1 MLKFPDAE
9 ARAIAARYR
18 KVGPFNSMMSSDVS
32 LPPES
37 YCKRSR
43 FDVGAYA
50 VSQRCIGRLRAILA
64 ALIIRWV
71 GDIAMSE
78 EAREAAGVSAW
89 APRDEVRA
97 FYSGHSLSDGVPEVV
112 EQIASSLGHR
122 LDFET
127 QVLGYSL
134 LRQRTKGEVAS
145 ATEWP
150 GYRAGHNR
158 KGAGL
163 NVAEELR
170 QPRRLA
176 IRRQVRCSRRH
187 GASRPPRHRAQGT
200 YRILSDRHGQAPRWR
215 ATPTPRYCSIIRG
228 STSTPMR
235 PWPWI
240 DYERAVL
247 PMWECVASRAN
258 LDLPARGNAPRVR
271 VLPGAGALAELAA
284 ALWDGKVPG
293 VAGNL
298 PGERVRLL
306 FSDNVHMSE
315 AGRYFIA
322 LVHYAVLFGRN
333 PEGAA
338 IPASLA
344 PETGRYMQT
353 LAWQYAVSYGQR
365 ANAAA
370 RRDMA
375 TCRDLM
381 QKEVCPAYA
390 AFQTKGLPVLATLK
404 RQFNAYRC
412 GREYAD
418 ANDPDKPI
426 RFTQAIRGVA
436 VLARIRCQAPTAR
449 P

>member
-1 MLKFPDAE
+1 
-9 ARAIAARYR
+9 
-18 KVGPFNSMMSSDVS
+18 
-32 LPPES
+32 
-37 YCKRSR
+37 
-43 FDVGAYA
+43 
-50 VSQRCIGRLRAILA
+50 VSQRCNGRLRAILA
-64 ALIIRWV
+64 ALIILSGPGGV
-71 GDIAMSE
+71 AMTE
-78 EAREAAGVSAW
+78 EAREATGVAAW
-89 APRDEVRA
+89 KPRDHIRA

-127 QVLGYSL
+127 QSLGYSL

-176 IRRQVRCSRRH
+176 AGGKYDVLVVTERH
-187 GASRPPRHRAQGT
+187 DLPAIARKERTAFYLTDMAKHLLAGNPDAEVLLYHTWLHLDPDA
-200 YRILSDRHGQAPRWR
+200 
-215 ATPTPRYCSIIRG
+215 
-228 STSTPMR
+228 

-258 LDLPARGNAPRVR
+258 LDLPARGNVPRIR
-271 VLPGAGALAELAA
+271 VLPGGGALAELAA

-293 VAGNL
+293 VASNS

-338 IPASLA
+338 APASLA
-344 PETGRYMQT
+344 PKTGRYMQT

-365 ANAAA
+365 ADAAA

-381 QKEVCPAYA
+381 QKEVCPAYT
-390 AFQTKGLPVLATLK
+390 AFQSKGLPGLATLK
-404 RQFNAYRC
+404 RQYNTYRC
-412 GREYAD
+412 GREFAN
-418 ANDPDKPI
+418 ANDPENPFASPK
-426 RFTQAIRGVA
+426 Q
-436 VLARIRCQAPTAR
+436 
-449 P
+449 

>member
-1 MLKFPDAE
+1 
-9 ARAIAARYR
+9 
-18 KVGPFNSMMSSDVS
+18 
-32 LPPES
+32 
-37 YCKRSR
+37 
-43 FDVGAYA
+43 
-50 VSQRCIGRLRAILA
+50 VSQRCVGRLRAIFA
-64 ALIIRWV
+64 ALIMLNGAGV
-71 GDIAMSE
+71 AMSE
-78 EAREAAGVSAW
+78 EAREAIGMSAW
-89 APRDEVRA
+89 TPRNDVRA
-97 FYSGHSLSDGVPEVV
+97 FYSGHSLSEGVPEVV
-112 EQIASSLGHR
+112 EKIARSLGHR
-122 LDFET
+122 LDFEA

-134 LRQRTKGEVAS
+134 LRQRTKGEVTS

-150 GYRAGHNR
+150 GYHAGHNR

-176 IRRQVRCSRRH
+176 AGGKYDVLVVTERH
-187 GASRPPRHRAQGT
+187 DLPAIARKERTAFYLTDMAQHLLAGNPDAEVLLYHT
-200 YRILSDRHGQAPRWR
+200 WLHLDPDAP
-215 ATPTPRYCSIIRG
+215 G
-228 STSTPMR
+228 
-235 PWPWI
+235 PWI

-258 LDLPARGNAPRVR
+258 LDLPARGNVPRVR
-271 VLPGAGALAELAA
+271 VLPGGGALAELAA
-284 ALWDGKVPG
+284 ALWERKVPG
-293 VAGNL
+293 VAGAS

-306 FSDNVHMSE
+306 FSDNVHMSD

-338 IPASLA
+338 VPASLA

-365 ANAAA
+365 ADAAA

-381 QKEVCPAYA
+381 QKEVCPAYT
-390 AFQTKGLPVLATLK
+390 AFQGKGLPGLATLM
-404 RQFNAYRC
+404 RQYSTYRC

-418 ANDPDKPI
+418 AHDPENPFASPK
-426 RFTQAIRGVA
+426 Q
-436 VLARIRCQAPTAR
+436 
-449 P
+449 

>member
-1 MLKFPDAE
+1 
-9 ARAIAARYR
+9 
-18 KVGPFNSMMSSDVS
+18 
-32 LPPES
+32 
-37 YCKRSR
+37 
-43 FDVGAYA
+43 
-50 VSQRCIGRLRAILA
+50 VSQRCIGRLRTILA
-64 ALIIRWV
+64 ALIMLNGGGV
-71 GDIAMSE
+71 AMSE
-78 EAREAAGVSAW
+78 EAREATGVSAW
-89 APRDEVRA
+89 KPRDNIRA

-127 QVLGYSL
+127 QSKVYSL

-176 IRRQVRCSRRH
+176 SGDKYDVLVVTERH
-187 GASRPPRHRAQGT
+187 DLPAIARKERTAFYLTDIARHLLAGNPDAEVLLYHT
-200 YRILSDRHGQAPRWR
+200 WLNLDPDA
-215 ATPTPRYCSIIRG
+215 
-228 STSTPMR
+228 

-258 LDLPARGNAPRVR
+258 LDLPARGDVPRVS
-271 VLPGAGALAELAA
+271 VLPGGGALADLAA
-284 ALWDGKVPG
+284 ALWEGKVPG
-293 VAGNL
+293 VTANA
-298 PGERVRLL
+298 PGERVHLL
-306 FSDNVHMSE
+306 FSDNVHMSD

-338 IPASLA
+338 IPPSLA

-353 LAWQYAVSYGQR
+353 LAWKYAVSYGQR
-365 ANAAA
+365 ANAAV

-381 QKEVCPAYA
+381 QKEVCRAYA
-390 AFQTKGLPVLATLK
+390 AFQSKGLPVLATLK
-404 RQFNAYRC
+404 RQYNTYRC

-418 ANDPDKPI
+418 AHDPENP
-426 RFTQAIRGVA
+426 FASPNQ
-436 VLARIRCQAPTAR
+436 
-449 P
+449 